1 MTRTGCG
8 AGQSIMGPFYC
19 PADGTVYIDLSF
31 YDDMKD
37 KLGAD
42 GDFARVRYRP

>member
-1 MTRTGCG
+1 
-8 AGQSIMGPFYC
+8 MGPFYC

-42 GDFARVRYRP
+42 GDLPGVRYRS